1 MAAYKDLKDRID
13 GGGPGKSGG
22 AYSGGGALS
31 NVANKLTNNNGTGSS
46 GTSGSSRNVGS
57 NLPGATR
64 PRARGQSDADYQRQ
78 LNKDTQGRG
87 ATLVAGKDLAFA
99 TKNPN
104 TTITEQ
110 QYNAG
115 KAVSK
120 VMSIIGGP
128 LGLGVRAITELQ
140 RRGILPASANPSQYA
155 SSGGGSDTEKRI
167 DAILSDPAQN
177 DAQKNAAI
185 NNLLSGEV
193 NAADAMSSVQPL
205 ADAVYNRPGAVNPSA
220 VFDSPETFLKG
231 MTLGTQIPTM
241 DPNAPGTVL
250 NPADPRYAV
259 DADGLNVTAAVVS
272 DTAVAPTMA
281 PKPVSTYAAATTFD
295 DVVNKGQAT
304 AQQGRVSDA
313 AVINAE
319 QLDAQGTATGM
330 NADGSVNYTGVAL
343 NSAKTQGMQIIDTST
358 VAGRLLAQELGEGN
372 YTDGKATVQ
381 GQLDILSKQFV
392 DPATGEP
399 KIPSWASGVARN
411 VSRIAAFK
419 GMTGTAATA
428 AMATAIMEAS
438 LPIAAQDAQF
448 FQTLTV
454 TNLNNRQQMAVQK
467 AQVMANLDL
476 ANLDARMTAAVENSK
491 AFLAMDLANLDNRQ
505 QTEMVNTQARVQS
518 ILEDAK
524 AENASRLFAAES
536 QNDFTKF
543 YDNLNTQISQFNA
556 VQTNEMNRFN
566 VGEINNTAQ
575 FNATM
580 ENQREQFY
588 KEMQYNIDLSN
599 ARWRQTVATTNTQM
613 KFEAARTD
621 VQNMVNL
628 SNEAMTRMWDRED
641 ALLDYAWKSNDNAL
655 DRNVTIYGY
664 DKGFEINSRE
674 LDNEESAA
682 KGAGIFELAKT
693 AFDVGDK
700 LNWW

>member
-1 MAAYKDLKDRID
+1 MAGYTSVKDAFD

-22 AYSGGGALS
+22 AYSGGGAIS
-31 NVANKLTNNNGTGSS
+31 NAANKITGK
-46 GTSGSSRNVGS
+46 SGSSSNSNVGS

-78 LNKDTQGRG
+78 LNKDTQNGG
-87 ATLVAGKDLAFA
+87 ATLVAGKDLEFA
-99 TKNPN
+99 TKNPK

-110 QYNAG
+110 QYKAG
-115 KAVSK
+115 KAVGQ
-120 VMSIIGGP
+120 VLSIVGGP
-128 LGLGVRAITELQ
+128 LGLGIRAITELQ

-167 DAILSDPAQN
+167 DAILTNPN
-177 DAQKNAAI
+177 KTDAQKNAEVST
-185 NNLLSGEV
+185 LLKGEV
-193 NAADAMSSVQPL
+193 SAAQGMASVQPL
-205 ADAVYNRPGAVNPSA
+205 AESIYGKTTSVSPST
-220 VFDSPETFLKG
+220 VFDSPEKFLEG
-231 MTLGTQIPTM
+231 MTLGTKIPTM
-241 DPNAPGTVL
+241 DANAPGTVL
-250 NPADPRYAV
+250 DAADPRYAMDPSGV
-259 DADGLNVTAAVVS
+259 NVAASVVS
-272 DTAVAPTMA
+272 DTAVAAPVA
-281 PKPVSTYAAATTFD
+281 PKPVITYDAATSAD
-295 DVVNKGQAT
+295 KVMADGQAT
-304 AQQGRVSDA
+304 AQQGTVSDA
-313 AVINAE
+313 ALVKPE
-319 QLDAQGTATGM
+319 QLDAEGTATGV
-330 NADGSVNYTGVAL
+330 NKDGSTNFTGVAL
-343 NSAKTQGMQIIDTST
+343 NSAASQGMQIIDTST

-372 YTDGKATVQ
+372 YTDAKATVQ
-381 GQLDILSKQFV
+381 GQLEILSKQFV
-392 DPATGEP
+392 DAATGEP
-399 KIPSWASGVARN
+399 KIPSWATGVARN

-428 AMATAIMEAS
+428 AMATALMEAS
-438 LPIAAQDAQF
+438 LPIAAQDSQF

-454 TNLNNRQQMAVQK
+454 TGLNNRQQMAVQK

-491 AFLAMDLANLDNRQ
+491 AFLTMDLANLDNRQ
-505 QTEMVNTQARVQS
+505 QTEIINTQARVQS

-543 YDNLNTQISQFNA
+543 YDNLNSQISQFNA

-566 VGEINNTAQ
+566 VGEINNTNQ

-599 ARWRQTVATTNTQM
+599 ARWRQSVATINTEM

-621 VQNMVNL
+621 VLNMVNL
-628 SNEAMTRMWDRED
+628 STEAMTRMWDRED
-641 ALLDYAWKSNDNAL
+641 SLLDYAWKSTDNAL
-655 DRNVTIYGY
+655 DRDVQIYSA
-664 DKGFEINSRE
+664 DKGFEINNRQ
-674 LDNEESAA
+674 LQNEEDAA
-682 KGAGIFELAKT
+682 KGAGIFELVKT
-693 AFDVGDK
+693 GFDIGDK